1 MNRNI
6 LLFVMVFSMGFI
18 IMSVEL
24 LGGKILAPY
33 FGSSI
38 YVWGSII
45 TAFMLALSFGYAL
58 GGLYS
63 KRAPNM
69 QKFGIVFLLA
79 AVLLWIVILFTDPLG
94 EWVFTIIEDP
104 RSGSLLF
111 CMLVFFIPTLVMG
124 FASPY
129 AVSLTTA
136 SKETSGLSAGFLYFI
151 STLGSALGT
160 LLTSFYFALH
170 LETNTIIKLC
180 SLVLAC
186 LGSLALLQHRI
197 SQ

>member
-1 MNRNI
+1 MNRNA

-63 KRAPNM
+63 KYSPSM

-79 AVLLWIVILFTDPLG
+79 AVLLWMVILGSDPLG
-94 EWVFTIIEDP
+94 DWVFERVEDP

-111 CMLVFFIPTLVMG
+111 CMLIFFIPTLVMG

-160 LLTSFYFALH
+160 LLTSFYFALY

-186 LGSLALLQHRI
+186 LGIAALLQHRM
-197 SQ
+197 SR

>member
-1 MNRNI
+1 
-6 LLFVMVFSMGFI
+6 
-18 IMSVEL
+18 
-24 LGGKILAPY
+24 
-33 FGSSI
+33 
-38 YVWGSII
+38 
-45 TAFMLALSFGYAL
+45 
-58 GGLYS
+58 
-63 KRAPNM
+63 
-69 QKFGIVFLLA
+69 
-79 AVLLWIVILFTDPLG
+79 
-94 EWVFTIIEDP
+94 
-104 RSGSLLF
+104 
-111 CMLVFFIPTLVMG
+111 MLVFFIPTLVMG

>member
-1 MNRNI
+1 MNRNG

-69 QKFGIVFLLA
+69 QKFGMVFLLA
-79 AVLLWIVILFTDPLG
+79 ALLLWIVILFTDPLG
-94 EWVFTIIEDP
+94 EWVFTKIEDP

-111 CMLVFFIPTLVMG
+111 CMLIFFVPTLVMG

-170 LETNTIIKLC
+170 LETNTIIKLS
-180 SLVLAC
+180 SLVLAT
-186 LGSLALLQHRI
+186 LGIFAILQHRFRR
-197 SQ
+197 